1 MTYPFQFRYVHPL
14 ILRLGT
20 LHSFF
25 TLSKVFFNRLVCFL
39 KCSGQ
44 ALPLV
49 ANSFCLNPYCSFR
62 CGPWGSRMSDR
73 ETAER
78 FRRNAQQAFFLR
90 TFRLSSLRISKHF
103 SRRRLSDCLYIRG
116 WRMRSAALHS
126 MLELRTISSGTHSSR
141 RSTRMCGLRRK
152 STGRSG
158 RVS

>member
-1 MTYPFQFRYVHPL
+1 M
-14 ILRLGT
+14 LR
-20 LHSFF
+20 F
-25 TLSKVFFNRLVCFL
+25 LVSL
-39 KCSGQ
+39 KCTGR

-78 FRRNAQQAFFLR
+78 FRRNAQQAIFLQ

-126 MLELRTISSGTHSSR
+126 MLELRTISSWTHSSR

-158 RVS
+158 RVSENRGMGRGPSRFCYWRLF